1 MSNLYICL
9 AFLPNQFLPIYSLIF
24 LLVLPIFLHLII
36 YIIVIIFKNKEITNT
51 QIHPTEYINPT
62 ELRYQTSMAYI
73 LIMALL
79 FDLIGYGPRGIL
91 IIIDPELQ
99 QSITTYEALTTLP
112 SFCLIINIG
121 LLYKMNKEIPKKIR
135 STFRR

>member
-1 MSNLYICL
+1 
-9 AFLPNQFLPIYSLIF
+9 
-24 LLVLPIFLHLII
+24 
-36 YIIVIIFKNKEITNT
+36 VIIFKNKEITNT